1 MTIPADATAWSSLEG
16 AEKRERILR
25 AAGELFETRG
35 FETPMPAIAAAAGA
49 GVGSL
54 YRQFAHKEDLVAALA
69 VERLT
74 EVAGEIV
81 DALGEAEAW
90 PALVAL
96 IRRHVARKG
105 SDRMLAKAIA
115 LSSGRSDVELARKR
129 IWRGF
134 DALLDRARS
143 EGRLRTDATTTD
155 LRLLFTAATA
165 AEELEPGS
173 SVRLVEVLLDGL
185 ERR

>member
-1 MTIPADATAWSSLEG
+1 
-16 AEKRERILR
+16 
-25 AAGELFETRG
+25 
-35 FETPMPAIAAAAGA
+35 
-49 GVGSL
+49 
-54 YRQFAHKEDLVAALA
+54 
-69 VERLT
+69 
-74 EVAGEIV
+74 
-81 DALGEAEAW
+81 
-90 PALVAL
+90 
-96 IRRHVARKG
+96 
-105 SDRMLAKAIA
+105 
-115 LSSGRSDVELARKR
+115 VELARKR

-143 EGRLRTDATTTD
+143 EGRLRADATTTD

>member
-1 MTIPADATAWSSLEG
+1 MTIPAVASKWSTLSAE
-16 AEKRERILR
+16 EKRERLLR
-25 AAGELFETRG
+25 TAGELFETHG
-35 FETPMPAIAAAAGA
+35 FDTPMPAIAAAAGA

-54 YRQFAHKEDLVAALA
+54 YRQFAHKDDLIAALA
-69 VERLT
+69 VERLE
-74 EVAGEIV
+74 EVSAEIA
-81 DALGEAEAW
+81 DALGELDAW

-96 IRRHVARKG
+96 IRRHGARKG

-115 LSSGRSDVELARKR
+115 LSSGRPDVEEARRR

-134 DALLDRARS
+134 DALLDRARG
-143 EGRLRTDATTTD
+143 EGRLRADATTTD

-165 AEELEPGS
+165 AEELEPGAS
-173 SVRLVEVLLDGL
+173 LRLVEVMLDGL

>member
-1 MTIPADATAWSSLEG
+1 MSIPAVGPTWASLSA
-16 AEKRERILR
+16 AEKRERLLR
-25 AAGELFETRG
+25 TAGELFETGG
-35 FETPMPAIAAAAGA
+35 FDTPMPAIAAAAGA

-54 YRQFAHKEDLVAALA
+54 YRQFAHKDDLIAALA

-81 DALGEAEAW
+81 DALGEDEAW

-96 IRRHVARKG
+96 IRRHVGRKG

-115 LSSGRSDVELARKR
+115 LSQGRPDVELARAR

-143 EGRLRTDATTTD
+143 EGRVRTDASTTD

-165 AEELEPGS
+165 VEELEPGAS
-173 SVRLVEVLLDGL
+173 LRLVDVLLDGL

>member
-1 MTIPADATAWSSLEG
+1 MTIPAATPVWSSLSA
-16 AEKRERILR
+16 AEKRERLLR
-25 AAGELFETRG
+25 TAGVLFESRG

-54 YRQFAHKEDLVAALA
+54 YRQFAHKDDLIAALA

-81 DALGEAEAW
+81 DALGEDEAW

-96 IRRHVARKG
+96 IRRHVERKG

-115 LSSGRSDVELARKR
+115 LSHGRPDVELARKR

-143 EGRLRTDATTTD
+143 EGRLRADATTTD

-165 AEELEPGS
+165 AEELEPGAS
-173 SVRLVEVLLDGL
+173 LRLVELLLDGL